1 MTPARP
7 SMRLIIAAVSAATG
21 VRKNEIL
28 SVRRPAR
35 SVDARLLICWLARRM
50 TLLSMPA
57 IGRALNGRDHTTILS
72 NIRRADERMQGD
84 VEFREQAEQL
94 EQTIGA
100 LATRKA
106 LNKPD
111 PNPIAAAQRVI
122 GDPER
127 HAVQTATDDIVAM
140 AALLLDYDEIVGG
153 MNEYFAAKDAPP
165 SEERDELLAALEPT
179 LKSCIAALGRPTPS
193 PEKTHG

>member
-100 LATRKA
+100 LAYSVNRRSSSNRPSARSPRARRST
-106 LNKPD
+106 
-111 PNPIAAAQRVI
+111 NPIRT
-122 GDPER
+122 R
-127 HAVQTATDDIVAM
+127 
-140 AALLLDYDEIVGG
+140 L
-153 MNEYFAAKDAPP
+153 PP
-165 SEERDELLAALEPT
+165 RS
-179 LKSCIAALGRPTPS
+179 G
-193 PEKTHG
+193 